1 MVPKS
6 FSIKN
11 WAQDDQPREKL
22 ITNGARLLSNAE
34 LLAILISSGNQQ
46 ESAVGLSKRILL
58 SVGNNLKRL
67 SKLSLAQL
75 MIFKGI
81 GEAKAV
87 KIEAA
92 MELSRRSQ
100 KSIHKSADKIN
111 NSAAVFSIM
120 QPLLG
125 HLFHEEFWV
134 LYLNNSNNILA
145 KKQLG
150 KGGMT
155 ATIVDVRIVLKQ
167 ALEQSATALIFA
179 HNHPS
184 GSLVPSVLDKKLTQK
199 LKLAA
204 ESLDIKVLDHII
216 VTEKAY
222 FSFADESLL

>member
-1 MVPKS
+1 
-6 FSIKN
+6 
-11 WAQDDQPREKL
+11 
-22 ITNGARLLSNAE
+22 
-34 LLAILISSGNQQ
+34 
-46 ESAVGLSKRILL
+46 
-58 SVGNNLKRL
+58 
-67 SKLSLAQL
+67 
-75 MIFKGI
+75 
-81 GEAKAV
+81 
-87 KIEAA
+87 
-92 MELSRRSQ
+92 
-100 KSIHKSADKIN
+100 
-111 NSAAVFSIM
+111 M